1 MRKYQHYIF
10 SIVCSSFIL
19 IGAACSKGNEQKD
32 PTVYVTLKSGTEVL
46 MDVRGSV
53 AETAGRAHA
62 RISTQD
68 ISGPGGD
75 VRKNTVGIVANVVT
89 DMESG
94 KMQSLV
100 ITVPNVVGPDT
111 YDIVKEDGLFVYSDS
126 RTGMKGG
133 EVSPEAESSQ
143 GTITIE
149 AIGGSDLPGLG
160 KAVKGTFSVTAKGL
174 DGTLLKLNGSFN
186 GGL

>member
-10 SIVCSSFIL
+10 SIICSSFIL

-32 PTVYVTLKSGTEVL
+32 STVYVTLKSGTEVL
-46 MDVRGSV
+46 MDVRGSLS
-53 AETAGRAHA
+53 ETAGRAHA
-62 RISTQD
+62 RISTED
-68 ISGPGGD
+68 IEGPGGD

-89 DMESG
+89 DRETA

-100 ITVPNVVGPDT
+100 INVPNVVGPGT

-126 RTGMKGG
+126 RNRMKGG
-133 EVSPEAESSQ
+133 EVSPEAGSSK

-160 KAVKGTFSVTAKGL
+160 KAVKGRFSVTAKGI
-174 DGTLLKLNGSFN
+174 DGSMLELSGSFD